1 MAPTFS
7 KKISAEPQEA
17 HEMTDIKERL
27 RSRACK
33 FCGPDDL
40 EAIAEIERLQDE
52 NELLRDDKG
61 CRILDMKDEIERL
74 QAELG
79 QVREILAVRKA
90 ELEQLKLKINEWVH
104 SQQM

>member
-1 MAPTFS
+1 
-7 KKISAEPQEA
+7 
-17 HEMTDIKERL
+17 MTDIKERL

-40 EAIAEIERLQDE
+40 EAIAEIERLQAE
-52 NELLRDDKG
+52 NDSALGIVVTGYEAEARRLRA
-61 CRILDMKDEIERL
+61 EIERL

-79 QVREILAVRKA
+79 QVREILAVREA
-90 ELEQLKLKINEWVH
+90 ELEQLKLRINEWVR